1 MNLVKDLKNNT
12 TSLKELTDVLGIK
25 VKEYPETYYE
35 DGSACQKRY
44 VLNYDQIESP
54 KAHPYVTQSRGLIVD
69 CNYSVLCQPFD
80 RFFNFGEVLNHS
92 EIIDWNKASVF
103 EKVDGSL
110 IKIYW
115 DGRQYCIATRGT
127 AFAESNVGGWDL
139 TFKDLVLK
147 ALNMTNE
154 EFQIK
159 CLFHLSFDHTYLC
172 EITAMENRVVTPYKG
187 YTLWHLATR
196 HNISGDYLDSDGI
209 LKIGAIK
216 PKEYT
221 FKTSEECLKVAS
233 ELPDLQEGYV
243 VYQGGV
249 PICKVKSPAYVAVHH
264 IKGEGL
270 NPKRIAELVLS
281 GEVEEYLKYFPE
293 DEVFITPY
301 NDKHNTLISEIL
313 VKSKEVEGFND
324 QKEFALMVKG
334 LLYSAVM
341 FKWKK
346 IGGSPTKCWND
357 QPLNYKRKI
366 LLTLVGE
373 KDV

>member
-1 MNLVKDLKNNT
+1 MNLVKDLKINA
-12 TSLKELTDVLGIK
+12 TSLQELTDTLGIK
-25 VKEYPETYYE
+25 IKEYSETTYD
-35 DGSACQKRY
+35 DGSVCQKRY

-54 KAHPYVTQSRGLIVD
+54 KSHPYVMQSRGLILD
-69 CNYSVLCQPFD
+69 ADFNVLCLPFD
-80 RFFNFGEVLNHS
+80 RFFNFGEVVNHS
-92 EIIDWNKASVF
+92 EIIDWSKAFVQ

-154 EFQIK
+154 EFQVK
-159 CLFHLSFDHTYLC
+159 CLFNLSFDHTYLC

-196 HNISGDYLDSDGI
+196 HNISGEYLDSDGI
-209 LKIGAIK
+209 LKIGAVK

-221 FKTSEECLKVAS
+221 FETSEDCLRVAS

-243 VYQGGV
+243 VYQDGT
-249 PICKVKSPAYVAVHH
+249 PTCKIKSPAYVAVHH

-270 NPKRIAELVLS
+270 TPKRIAELVLS
-281 GEVEEYLKYFPE
+281 GETEEYLKYFPE
-293 DEVFITPY
+293 DDVFIKPY
-301 NDKHNTLISEIL
+301 KDELEIL
-313 VKSKEVEGFND
+313 TDNIKMVQFNLRNVED
-324 QKEFALMVKG
+324 QKSFALVAKAFVF
-334 LLYSAVM
+334 SAVL
-341 FKWKK
+341 FQWKK
-346 IGGSPTKCWND
+346 VGGNVMDSWNN